1 MRIIVIEDEQLTA
14 RKMVGLLNKL
24 MPDAVIMCVLP
35 SVAESVEWFKNNPM
49 PDLVF
54 MDIHLADDLSFAIF
68 DRVEITCPI
77 IFTTAYDEYALR
89 AFEVNS
95 IDYLLKPVSR
105 ASLQRALD
113 KLKCFSAIYKPQENV
128 ELIRQVADTILRGT
142 AANWKTSLLVT
153 VRDKLI
159 PVKVSSI
166 AYIYLEDKSVVIV
179 RQDGTKCHIS
189 GILDDLMRQLDPSQF
204 YRANRQFIIA
214 KSAIVDI
221 STWFSSRV
229 VVNLTVP
236 VPERIVVSRTN
247 VQELKKWLTE

>member
-1 MRIIVIEDEQLTA
+1 MRVIIIEDEQLTA
-14 RKMVGLLNKL
+14 KKLMGLINEL
-24 MPDAVIMCVLP
+24 MPDAVVL
-35 SVAESVEWFKNNPM
+35 SVLQSVSESVEWFRNNLM

-54 MDIHLADDLSFAIF
+54 MDIHLSDDLSFSIF
-68 DRVEITCPI
+68 DNVEISCPI

-105 ASLQRALD
+105 VSLQRALD
-113 KLKCFSAIYKPQENV
+113 KLKRFSTSYPPQENA
-128 ELIRQVADTILRGT
+128 ELIRKVADTLLRGS
-142 AANWKTSLLVT
+142 AAYKSSLLVS

-159 PVKVSSI
+159 PIRVTSI
-166 AYIYLEDKSVVIV
+166 AYIYLEDKNAVAV
-179 RQDGTKCHIS
+179 QHDGTTCRI
-189 GILDDLMRQLDPSQF
+189 GGLLDELMKQLDPSLF

-214 KSAIVDI
+214 KSAVSDI
-221 STWFSSRV
+221 TTWFSSRV
-229 VVNLTVP
+229 VVNLIVP

>member
-1 MRIIVIEDEQLTA
+1 MRVIIIEDEQLTA
-14 RKMVGLLNKL
+14 KKLVSLLNEL
-24 MPDAVIMCVLP
+24 MPDAVVMSILQ
-35 SVAESVEWFKNNPM
+35 SVGESVEWFRNNLM

-68 DRVEITCPI
+68 DHIEISCPI

-105 ASLQRALD
+105 ISLQRALD
-113 KLKCFSAIYKPQENV
+113 KLKRFSTLYQPQENA
-128 ELIRQVADTILRGT
+128 ELIRKVADTILRGT
-142 AANWKTSLLVT
+142 ASYKSSLLVS

-159 PVKVSSI
+159 PIRVNSI
-166 AYIYLEDKSVVIV
+166 AYIYLEDKSAVAV
-179 RQDGTKCHIS
+179 QHDGTKCRI
-189 GILDDLMRQLDPSQF
+189 GGLLDEIMKQLDPSLF
-204 YRANRQFIIA
+204 YRANRQFIIS
-214 KSAIVDI
+214 KSAITDI
-221 STWFSSRV
+221 TTWFSSRV
-229 VVNLTVP
+229 VVNLNVE